1 MPRTRTGGG
10 PTRQGQQAPWL
21 AGSGCRRRGS
31 RFVGQAVVPEAGDVK
46 KITRTHRRYAPYKY
60 TMTVSND
67 RGGATLKR
75 WVFARPAVGHRDA
88 RPDAAPTRPVPS
100 IPSGRSGVRWSV
112 GRKFFLILAVVGV
125 CIVGVVGVGVLGF
138 ERLSAQ
144 ARALFSDSVTQSQL
158 ASELHGA
165 VDDAGEAT
173 RELTIPGV
181 LPGRVIELDAELTNV
196 LIPAVSEALAAL
208 TRQLADEHAEQ
219 LSQLETAF
227 QRYRPIA
234 NTIADNARNGPPD
247 AASTDAASPDRA
259 AEAAGLLQGMAV
271 AADQIRAAENAE
283 AELSADQAEQD
294 SHSSA
299 VILLAVGGVSLILAL
314 RRGARADP
322 QPGAPHPG
330 LFALCDRGRRGRPPG
345 PAEPAGRGRTRRTRT
360 GPNDMVER
368 NRLHT
373 EREELQTEFVDT
385 LQVTATEDEAHDLTK
400 RHIERSVPHSAAT
413 VLTRNNSANRLQ
425 SATALASGSVLS
437 ERLVGAEPRSCLS
450 VRFARPHQEGTGRA
464 PLLNCAVC
472 ADLTAPSTCEPLLVG
487 GVVIGSVLVTHDQP
501 LTDDAAHRIKTTVI
515 QAAPVL
521 ANLRNLA
528 LAEFRANN
536 DSLTGLPNKR
546 ATDDTFKRMVAQA
559 NRSITP
565 LAAVMF
571 DLDHFKQIN
580 DRFGH
585 GKGDEVLAAV
595 GAALQSCLRGSDFA
609 GRFGG
614 EEFLILL
621 PDSTTDGALKV
632 AEKIRQHRRG
642 HRRAGRGT
650 TRSPPASASPDYP
663 NTPATPTV

>member
-1 MPRTRTGGG
+1 M
-10 PTRQGQQAPWL
+10 
-21 AGSGCRRRGS
+21 
-31 RFVGQAVVPEAGDVK
+31 
-46 KITRTHRRYAPYKY
+46 
-60 TMTVSND
+60 
-67 RGGATLKR
+67 
-75 WVFARPAVGHRDA
+75 FARPAVGDRDA
-88 RPDAAPTRPVPS
+88 RPGPAPSRPVRS

-125 CIVGVVGVGVLGF
+125 CIVAVVGVGVLGLG
-138 ERLSAQ
+138 RLSAQ

-181 LPGRVIELDAELTNV
+181 LPGRVIELDSELTNV
-196 LIPAVSEALAAL
+196 LIPNVSEAMAAL

-247 AASTDAASPDRA
+247 AASTDAASPDPA

-271 AADQIRAAENAE
+271 VADQIRAAENAE

-314 RRGARADP
+314 LVVLGLIRNLMPRIRDYSHFATEVAAGGRPGLLNPRGADELAELGRA
-322 QPGAPHPG
+322 
-330 LFALCDRGRRGRPPG
+330 L
-345 PAEPAGRGRTRRTRT
+345 
-360 GPNDMVER
+360 NDMVER

-400 RHIERSVPHSAAT
+400 RHIERVVPYSAAT

-464 PLLNCAVC
+464 PLLNCALC
-472 ADLTAPSTCEPLLVG
+472 ADLTFPSTCEPLLVG

-536 DSLTGLPNKR
+536 DSLTGLPNIR

-632 AEKIRQHRRG
+632 AEKIRQTVAAIVVPGVEHAITASLGVAGLPENAGNADGLMREADRALYAAKF
-642 HRRAGRGT
+642 AGRNQT
-650 TRSPPASASPDYP
+650 VTASTEVTPVRLLTDDVPAL
-663 NTPATPTV
+663 TGPATADDPLLTVTT